1 MPNKKRT
8 DAQLKKDPELQKNIF
23 DVIPARHR
31 GAIKKPSLKKITFYD
46 YNLLGRALL
55 KLHEG
60 NVKKFKALIPS
71 PPDPK
76 GCGACGPWN

>member
-23 DVIPARHR
+23 DVIPAKHR
-31 GAIKKPSLKKITFYD
+31 RSIKKPALKKITFYD

-55 KLHEG
+55 QVQKG
-60 NVKKFKALIPS
+60 NAKKFKELIPP
-71 PPDPK
+71 PPDPQA
-76 GCGACGPWN
+76 CGACGPWN